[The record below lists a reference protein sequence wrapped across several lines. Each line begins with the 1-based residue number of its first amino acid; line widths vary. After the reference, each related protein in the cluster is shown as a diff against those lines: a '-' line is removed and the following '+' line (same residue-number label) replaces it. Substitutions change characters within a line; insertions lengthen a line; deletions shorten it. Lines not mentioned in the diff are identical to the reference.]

1 MGFLAACHAP
11 PDCVVCVLHRVDLR
25 EVFLVTYT
33 VLARRYRSQ
42 DFDEVIGQSAI
53 ADTLQRAVE
62 GDRAAH
68 AYLFT
73 GTRGVG
79 KTTMARIFARAM
91 NVTDGLT
98 DAKPIADAIMRG
110 DDLDVIEIDGASN
123 RGVQEARD
131 LIAGAG
137 LSPARCPYR
146 IYIIDEVHMLT
157 TESFN
162 TLLKTMEEP
171 PEHVKFI
178 LCTTEPQKVLATIQ
192 SRCQRFDFKP
202 IPRRLI
208 LEHLRSIVAQ
218 EGVEMDDAAL
228 GRVAEL
234 GNGSMR
240 DALSVMDRVL
250 AGGDTVVSLEALEE
264 MLGLPEAGLI
274 NAVVNGLADGDPKA
288 ALEAADQLLAGGT
301 SIDQALQA
309 FTELFRQM
317 LLIRTCG
324 PDTEVLDLTEDARVV
339 LAAQAEQFDPPS
351 LVHGIAVCE
360 AAARQGRLGASARA
374 VFDAALV
381 RLALAADLISP
392 AAIAAPVSGGGG
404 AKKKRAVVPPKKSPP
419 MKVAP
424 EPIAKKKPAASK
436 PAASKPAASKP
447 AAPKPAASTPAAA
460 SASTRRSSMESLEQV
475 WDRLVKTAKSQV
487 AKATFEGVEPV
498 RFDGDSMV
506 VRSTGAP
513 IPRGLLERLAKRV
526 SDAAGRG
533 VKVNAETPMPATPTR
548 RQSGTSTEVDDPR
561 VDLAK
566 ELFEASVVDVR
577 KHEQQEEHDV

>member
-1 MGFLAACHAP
+1 M
-11 PDCVVCVLHRVDLR
+11 
-25 EVFLVTYT
+25 TYT

-42 DFDEVIGQSAI
+42 DFGEVIGQAAI
-53 ADTLQRAVE
+53 ADTLRRAVE
-62 GDRAAH
+62 GDRTAH

-79 KTTMARIFARAM
+79 KTTLARLFARAM
-91 NVTDGLT
+91 NVADDLK
-98 DAKPIADAIMRG
+98 DAAAIAEAIMRG

-137 LSPARCPYR
+137 LSPARCKYR

-178 LCTTEPQKVLATIQ
+178 LCTTEPQKVLPTIQ

-208 LEHLRSIVAQ
+208 AGHLRSVLAQ
-218 EGVEMDDAAL
+218 EGVEMDDAAI

-250 AGGDTVVSLEALEE
+250 AGGDTSISAEKLEE
-264 MLGLPEAGLI
+264 MLGLPETGLI
-274 NAVVNGLADGDPKA
+274 DAVISAIASGDSKA
-288 ALEAADQLLAGGT
+288 ALEAADALLAGGT
-301 SIDQALQA
+301 SIDQALA
-309 FTELFRQM
+309 ALTESLRRM
-317 LLIRTCG
+317 LLLRTCG
-324 PDTEVLDLTEDARVV
+324 SDTEVLDLTDEARESLSV
-339 LAAQAEQFDPPS
+339 QAEQFEPAS

-381 RLALAADLISP
+381 RLALAAQLIDPASVPSP
-392 AAIAAPVSGGGG
+392 IASGGT
-404 AKKKRAVVPPKKSPP
+404 KKKRSVERSEPKPNSKT
-419 MKVAP
+419 
-424 EPIAKKKPAASK
+424 AK
-436 PAASKPAASKP
+436 
-447 AAPKPAASTPAAA
+447 PKPAAKAKSKAKARETPPPASETLEQIWARLVA
-460 SASTRRSSMESLEQV
+460 SASGQ
-475 WDRLVKTAKSQV
+475 A
-487 AKATFEGVEPV
+487 AKATFDGIEPI
-498 RFDGDSMV
+498 RFDVDLII
-506 VRSTGAP
+506 VRSSTGP
-513 IPRGLLERLAKRV
+513 MSRLVLERLTERL

-533 VKVNAETPMPATPTR
+533 IRVESDEFAEQPSRSP
-548 RQSGTSTEVDDPR
+548 QQGGTTHIDDPR
-561 VDLAK
+561 VDLAM
-566 ELFEASVVDVR
+566 ELFDASVVDVK
-577 KHEQQEEHDV
+577 KHNPREEQQDV

>member
-1 MGFLAACHAP
+1 MARDSASGP
-11 PDCVVCVLHRVDLR
+11 TVR
-25 EVFLVTYT
+25 EEFFQVTYT

-42 DFDEVIGQSAI
+42 DFGEVIGQAAI
-53 ADTLQRAVE
+53 ADTLRRAVE
-62 GDRAAH
+62 GDRTAH

-79 KTTMARIFARAM
+79 KTTLARLFARAM
-91 NVTDGLT
+91 NVADDLK
-98 DAKPIADAIMRG
+98 DAAAIAEAIMRG

-137 LSPARCPYR
+137 LSPARCKYR

-178 LCTTEPQKVLATIQ
+178 LCTTEPQKVLPTIQ

-208 LEHLRSIVAQ
+208 AGHLRSVLAQ
-218 EGVEMDDAAL
+218 EGVEMDDAAI

-250 AGGDTVVSLEALEE
+250 AGGDTSISAEKLEE
-264 MLGLPEAGLI
+264 MLGLPETGLI
-274 NAVVNGLADGDPKA
+274 DAVISAIASGDSKA
-288 ALEAADQLLAGGT
+288 ALEAADALLAGGT
-301 SIDQALQA
+301 SIDQALA
-309 FTELFRQM
+309 ALTESLRRM
-317 LLIRTCG
+317 LLLRTCG
-324 PDTEVLDLTEDARVV
+324 SDTEVLDLTDEARESLSV
-339 LAAQAEQFDPPS
+339 QAEQFEPAS

-381 RLALAADLISP
+381 RLALAAQLIDPASVPSP
-392 AAIAAPVSGGGG
+392 IASGGT
-404 AKKKRAVVPPKKSPP
+404 KKKRSVERSEPKPNSKT
-419 MKVAP
+419 
-424 EPIAKKKPAASK
+424 AK
-436 PAASKPAASKP
+436 
-447 AAPKPAASTPAAA
+447 PKPAAKAKSKAKARETPPPASETLEQIWARLVA
-460 SASTRRSSMESLEQV
+460 SASGQ
-475 WDRLVKTAKSQV
+475 A
-487 AKATFEGVEPV
+487 AKATFDGIEPI
-498 RFDGDSMV
+498 RFDVDLII
-506 VRSTGAP
+506 VRSSTGP
-513 IPRGLLERLAKRV
+513 MSRLVLERLTERL

-533 VKVNAETPMPATPTR
+533 IRVESDEFAEQPSRSP
-548 RQSGTSTEVDDPR
+548 QQGGTTHIDDPR
-561 VDLAK
+561 VDLAM
-566 ELFEASVVDVR
+566 ELFDASVVDVK
-577 KHEQQEEHDV
+577 KHNPREEQQDV